1 MPRRRLKTSVD
12 ARRYLASV
20 LTRMESG
27 EIEAGL
33 GSRLAYVSNILL
45 KALELS
51 AIERRLESLEAQ
63 LLKE

>member
-1 MPRRRLKTSVD
+1 MPRRRLKSTLDV
-12 ARRYLASV
+12 RRFLASV

-33 GSRLAYVSNILL
+33 GSRLAYVSNVLL

-51 AIERRLESLEAQ
+51 AIERRIESLEAQ
-63 LLKE
+63 LRE